1 MAIFGAQFAAFW
13 PYLRDPLTGL
23 FRGWRLAFGIVAA
36 VSLGLAPVICCCLVE
51 PARGDGGASGSAT
64 GEKAAPRRHL
74 GICEQVRLIF
84 SRRTFLLLV
93 VSRTPIRALDNRP

>member
-1 MAIFGAQFAAFW
+1 M
-13 PYLRDPLTGL
+13 TGL

-51 PARGDGGASGSAT
+51 PARGDGGASASSSAA

-74 GICEQVRLIF
+74 GIGEQVRLIF

-93 VSRTPIRALDNRP
+93 VSRAPIRALDSRP

>member
-1 MAIFGAQFAAFW
+1 M
-13 PYLRDPLTGL
+13 TGL

-51 PARGDGGASGSAT
+51 PARGDGGGSGSAP
-64 GEKAAPRRHL
+64 EKAAHRRHL

-93 VSRTPIRALDNRP
+93 VSRTTVHSEA

>member
-1 MAIFGAQFAAFW
+1 MLHFGHI
-13 PYLRDPLTGL
+13 YLRGLLAGL

-74 GICEQVRLIF
+74 GICEQVKLIF

-93 VSRTPIRALDNRP
+93 VSRTTVHSEA